1 MDDGPD
7 RDPSGASAERISE
20 GHDPI
25 LEAVEALK
33 LRGHTV
39 EPWGDNLLWL
49 VDGQSGRSY

>member
-1 MDDGPD
+1 M
-7 RDPSGASAERISE
+7 SE

-33 LRGHTV
+33 LRGHVV
-39 EPWGDNLLWL
+39 EPWGDDKLLRL